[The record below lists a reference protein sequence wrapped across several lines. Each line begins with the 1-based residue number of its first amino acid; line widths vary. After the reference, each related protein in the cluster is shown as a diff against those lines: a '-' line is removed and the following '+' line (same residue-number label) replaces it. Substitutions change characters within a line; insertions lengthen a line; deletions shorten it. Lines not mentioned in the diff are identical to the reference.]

1 MEHLETT
8 ALEALLQ
15 QQENLLEV
23 IESISSELEL
33 QPLLTRIVRHA
44 CELLHAESGTIA
56 LLDETRF
63 VLQTKAIHGMLP
75 GELGAEFPPGV
86 GLAGQVLL
94 TRQPIVLDR
103 YGDVPDPTQPSLL
116 EHAVIGMPI
125 FWKGELIGFFGLGS
139 PAPRRFTTQDVRL
152 LEWFARH
159 TAVAIANARLFDAES
174 SARAQAEARA
184 AQLNRSN
191 TLLTALGHVAAEIAS
206 AKDPEEVMRTLGHEL
221 KQFGVHCVVA
231 LLEAETRDLE
241 IQFGSLDSPGLQLAE
256 KLSGLKLSGFKLR
269 RERWPIYT
277 QLVDERK
284 PVFVFDSLALSADL
298 LPKFPRPLVRRVLQL
313 TGVTERTHGLYT
325 PLMVK
330 GQVIGILGM
339 WGENVFEEDIPT
351 ATVFAGQVAAALENR
366 QQQAL
371 LYERAQQLA
380 VLEERRRL
388 ARDLHDSVTQLIFS
402 MTLIAQSI
410 SPAWRRDPIEG
421 EKRTNRLLEL
431 SKQALDEMR
440 ALLAELRPAQDNDML
455 GTERLL
461 AALARHISS
470 LAQDGIQVDLE
481 AGSYVPQSPA
491 REENLF
497 RIAQEALY
505 NVVKHAHASRVKV
518 ILGCEDGEVRLSIS
532 DNGAGFQADQLNKGQ
547 PASFSL
553 VESNAGQHGFGLA
566 NMRERAASEGGTLQ
580 LISKP
585 HKGTTVE
592 VRIPFTREVNYGK
605 SDSRLDRG

>member
-1 MEHLETT
+1 MDDVETT
-8 ALEALLQ
+8 SLEALLQ

-33 QPLLTRIVRHA
+33 RPLLTRIVRHA

-63 VLQTKAIHGMLP
+63 ILQTKAIHGMLP
-75 GELGAEFPPGV
+75 DELGAEFPPGV
-86 GLAGQVLL
+86 GLAGQVLF
-94 TRQPIVLDR
+94 TRKPIVLDR
-103 YGDVPDPTQPSLL
+103 YGDVPGPTQPSLL

-139 PAPRRFTTQDVRL
+139 PAPRRFTAQDVRL

-184 AQLNRSN
+184 AQFNRSN
-191 TLLTALGHVAAEIAS
+191 TLLAALGHVAMKFAS
-206 AKDPEEVMRTLGHEL
+206 AKDPQEVMMTVGREL
-221 KQFGVHCVVA
+221 KPFGVYCVVA
-231 LLEAETRDLE
+231 LLEAQTRDLE
-241 IQFGSLDSPGLQLAE
+241 IHFASLDSPALQFAE
-256 KLSGLKLSGFKLR
+256 KLIGLKLSGFKLR
-269 RERWPIYT
+269 RGRWPIYK
-277 QLVDERK
+277 QLVEERL
-284 PVFVFDSLALSADL
+284 PVFVHDSFALSASL
-298 LPKFPRPLVRRVLQL
+298 LPKFPRPLVKRVLGL
-313 TGVTERTHGLYT
+313 SGVNERTHAVYA

-330 GQVIGILGM
+330 SQVMGILGM
-339 WGENVFEEDIPT
+339 WGENLLEEDIPT
-351 ATVFAGQVAAALENR
+351 ATVFAGQVAAAIENR

-421 EKRTNRLLEL
+421 EKRVNRLLEL
-431 SKQALDEMR
+431 SQQTLVEMR
-440 ALLAELRPAQDNDML
+440 ALLAELRPAQNNHALDTDGL
-455 GTERLL
+455 TVV
-461 AALARHISS
+461 LARHISS
-470 LAQDGIQVDLE
+470 LGQDGIQIDLE
-481 AGSYVPQSPA
+481 ASSYIPQPPA
-491 REENLF
+491 LEENLF
-497 RIAQEALY
+497 RIAQEALH
-505 NVVKHAHASRVKV
+505 NVVKHAHASWVKV
-518 ILGCEDGEVRLSIS
+518 VLSCEDQEVCLRVH
-532 DNGAGFQADQLNKGQ
+532 DNGIGFWVDGLKQ
-547 PASFSL
+547 PALLSL
-553 VESNAGQHGFGLA
+553 PEGNTSGHGLGLA
-566 NMRERAASEGGTLQ
+566 NMRERATSEGGSLQ

-592 VRIPFTREVNYGK
+592 VRIPLNQEV
-605 SDSRLDRG
+605 